1 MIPSSFTRK
10 FLILF
15 AFVVCVFYLAYRV
28 MFTFNDTGPYALTVS
43 IALYVA
49 ECFGIFN
56 LFLFFLQ
63 VWEVKE
69 PPAQPVLEGR
79 TVDVFVPTY
88 NEDLTIL
95 RPTLEACVRMDYP
108 HKTYV
113 LDDGRRPEVE
123 ALAREL
129 GINYISRP
137 DNRHFKAGNL
147 NNAFER
153 TDGEF
158 VVVLDADHVPEP
170 HFITRLIGY
179 FSDQRLGYVQTP
191 HAFYNFDA
199 FQARLDHRNRRY
211 WEEGHT
217 FYYVIQP
224 GRNHWGCPIFAGSA
238 AMFRRSAIRDVGLMA
253 TETITEDMHTG
264 LRMNAKGWKSL
275 AISERLVAGQAAPDI
290 TTFHSQRM
298 RWGTGNLSI
307 FKYDNP
313 ITARGLTMPQRLC
326 YLGSML
332 HWASGPFKLIIYLTP
347 IAMLFSGIPPVKF
360 FSWELIG
367 ITLIYL
373 IVSLTTMKIVSNGF
387 TSIINSELFS
397 MVNFWTQCKCVVRA
411 IVGYGARQFNVTPK
425 GTAVAA
431 MRKKRGIWPF
441 IRPQTYLIILSVLA
455 LFWGWSRPVLGISDD
470 WFKPVVPT
478 IWVLLFFWLAYK
490 VTQRAFWPADRRNI
504 TRHTVHVPVEYD
516 TAEGTG
522 NPRYGVTVDL
532 NETGMALVAY
542 ERFNPQD
549 ILRITIRGASEVI
562 KCKGEIRTVTD
573 LTRGQVADGFRYGI
587 AFQNLTPPQMDAIN
601 RICLHYGVPRM
612 YEEFDRQRAGLL
624 GGLQSRLD
632 RGMAQRRSEY
642 RNAYRLPIVINSG
655 TTEDTAQF
663 SATEDLSRSA
673 VAALLD
679 SELPRNTPVGYLIA
693 TPLGEVRGTGRVI
706 RTQKSNYGGREYY
719 RTVIEFTDFEGQART
734 TLHTLVNP
742 DEVGPLRE
750 TLKPERKPVMVQM
763 AGATLVAILIAVP
776 LILLQ
781 GGIFHYFHRDD
792 RLLRDI
798 AWRAENHQ
806 PLPDDTTE
814 LDRIFEQTKKEKNP
828 TSDRLVLLMSA
839 LKAYD
844 RRPDQ
849 LVIAEALAARNTS
862 DLSLQQTL
870 VYAQLNAEKFADA
883 ERTFENLKRDA
894 EKSGKFDAERLWQLE
909 LSGARVAVARATR
922 GNGEI
927 KEAIDRYQKLYAV
940 DPNHVAA
947 NEMPNGVPLRRE
959 YGGVL
964 LRAGQSN
971 PDYYDDAKRVLQTAP
986 LDDVESRRL
995 LIAAYLLKAR
1005 SIETDSRVQ
1014 QVQKNELQNREYE
1027 GAERV
1032 ADDLLAYSR
1041 RKADPGLE
1049 NLGER
1054 MKADIQMARKSWTN
1068 AQEIM
1073 AKLLEPYGGDINR
1086 ADPDVV
1092 RRLAQIQL
1100 GQGNYAGALNA
1111 FETLLRNQRVSGD
1124 QKTEV
1129 IRGFIDAAANSTVTI
1144 RQDEREVALEIY
1156 RTSLQHI
1163 ENDPIYLARLG
1174 WVLSRAK
1181 QVNESK
1187 AVLEKAIA
1195 KEKGGASAA
1204 MRNQLAAILIETE
1217 NMKEAADVLANSN
1230 HFNSKEILA
1239 GLYMRNGDVGSLAEA
1254 EKVLREML
1262 DTYKLGYTNPDGTQ
1276 VKAEDIKR
1284 AEMMLGSTLTSLAIK
1299 RGGAGSDTFTHA
1311 IAHYIAMDRKYP
1323 NDAEVMAG
1331 LGFAYLWSAGRTTN
1345 AVDKSEAYSQ
1355 ALKQFTKILTTK
1367 SFTPG
1372 SGDQLLGT
1380 RGKVEDG
1387 FIDAAASAPTLD
1399 ASQTAVAREIAARRM
1414 AGPAPT
1420 PVAAARLAWV
1430 LVKSGDPDARKE
1442 AIDLLKKS
1450 ADANPTK
1457 DEDRRELARVFSAAG
1472 APKEAAALM
1481 STLVKTA
1488 ADRMEL
1494 VNNYAASR
1502 DWAAAKAE
1510 LEKILKDDAAS
1521 LEEKRKARKELA
1533 KITAWSGDHADALVL
1548 IDQLVKEDPDD
1559 VEMRIFQA
1567 NVNLWMKTPES
1578 LDRSLEQYTALAK
1591 KFPQNMDV
1599 LAGFANA
1606 AAKSRGPLTAEQ
1618 QTMLVD
1624 LSNKATA
1631 PDMKDALFI
1640 ARVAEAL
1647 ANKFDETMKVK
1658 AQQLALKAAGLDPK
1672 EPITRREVA
1681 YVLANPKIGLFK
1693 EADALFV
1700 GIELVGEDRKQ
1711 YVFIASQA
1719 ENYEAA
1725 RRQARLYLA
1734 EQLPGSV
1741 KHREARRLLADVLT
1755 WKGDYE
1761 EALAIYNQLAEEQ
1774 KGNKDLRIQ
1783 IAEVY
1788 RYWQNY
1794 PQALQKFAEL
1804 LTEDFENK
1812 QLWIGFIDA
1821 ASSAPKIDHLKEL
1834 LLRIYNRYAN
1844 EITDPRALSRMAWVM
1859 IRLKE
1864 QEKAHRLLTRAVAA
1878 NPQSPAVRKELAGAL
1893 AGIERRQEA
1902 IEMLTPPNV
1911 IATLDVTEL
1920 LNLADLLSAE
1930 NMLDRAES
1938 ELAKVIT
1945 EVSDRKSRVRYA
1957 SVLLWN
1963 EKYAKAKEVLSRL
1976 TRDFPGDREIQLLLA
1991 EAYLWSKDYTNAL
2004 NRFTELVMTGFDPKT
2019 SQDPLADPD
2028 IWRGFVDAAAG
2039 AVGESLREFPRKNV
2053 GPMFT
2058 PEQRNAIVN
2067 RAYDNLSMVRDKT
2080 YAFNKAEIDKLVASG
2095 AQNDTNFETRKR
2107 SLEEKNER
2115 RMKTLA
2121 GSMGRLGLLIGLV
2134 GVTPEERKKSG
2145 SCFATGLAIDRYNRD
2160 VWLQYAQ
2167 TLTALGDDVA
2177 AKPIFDWLLTNP
2189 EKKVPPPTGPKTNGN
2204 GNGHENGNGV
2214 K

>member
-10 FLILF
+10 FLIIF
-15 AFVVCVFYLAYRV
+15 AFIVCVFYLAYRV

-179 FSDQRLGYVQTP
+179 FADERLGYVQTP

-199 FQARLDHRNRRY
+199 FQARLDHKNRRY

-313 ITARGLTMPQRLC
+313 ITVRGLTLPQRLC

-332 HWASGPFKLIIYLTP
+332 HWASGPFKLLIYLTP

-411 IVGYGARQFNVTPK
+411 IFGYGARQFNVTPK
-425 GTAVAA
+425 GAAVGE
-431 MRKKRGIWPF
+431 MRRKRGIWPF

-542 ERFNPQD
+542 ERFGPQD
-549 ILRITIRGASEVI
+549 VLRLTIRGAGEVI
-562 KCKGEIRTVTD
+562 KCKGEIRTITD

-587 AFQNLTPPQMDAIN
+587 AFLNLTPPQMDAIN

-612 YEEFDRQRAGLL
+612 YEEFDRQRGGML

-679 SELPRNTPVGYLIA
+679 TELPRNTPVGYLIS

-706 RTQKSNYGGREYY
+706 RTHKTTYGGREYY
-719 RTVIEFTDFEGQART
+719 RTVVEFTDFEGQART

-763 AGATLVAILIAVP
+763 AGATLVAVLIAVP

-792 RLLRDI
+792 RALRDI
-798 AWRAENHQ
+798 AGRAEQHQ
-806 PLPDDTTE
+806 PLENDQTE
-814 LDRIFEQTKKEKNP
+814 LDRILKATLAEKNP
-828 TSDRLVLLMSA
+828 TSDRLVLLMNA

-844 RRPDQ
+844 RRQDQ
-849 LVIAEALAARNTS
+849 LVIAEALASRNTS

-870 VYAQLNAEKFADA
+870 IYAQLNAENYADA
-883 ERTFENLKRDA
+883 ERTYKRLQDEVA
-894 EKSGKFDAERLWQLE
+894 KGGKFDAEKMWQLE
-909 LSGARVAVARATR
+909 LSGARVAVKRATA
-922 GNGEI
+922 GNGDI
-927 KEAIDRYQKLYAV
+927 KEAIERYQKLYAV
-940 DPNHVAA
+940 DPNHVAL
-947 NEMPNGVPLRRE
+947 NEQPNGVPVRRE

-964 LRAGQSN
+964 LKAGETN
-971 PDYYDDAKRVLQTAP
+971 PDYYDEAKRVLQTAP

-1005 SIETDSRVQ
+1005 SIENDPRVQ
-1014 QVQKNELQNREYE
+1014 QVQKSELQNREYE

-1032 ADDLLAYSR
+1032 ADDVLAYSR
-1041 RKADPGLE
+1041 RKADPKLE
-1049 NLGER
+1049 DLGER
-1054 MKADIQMARKSWTN
+1054 MKADIQMARKQWTN

-1100 GQGNYAGALNA
+1100 GQGNYVGALNA
-1111 FETLLRNQRVSGD
+1111 FETLLRNRRVSGD

-1129 IRGFIDAAANSTVTI
+1129 IRGFIDAAADKSVTI
-1144 RQDEREVALEIY
+1144 RQDEREVAVDIY

-1163 ENDPIYLARLG
+1163 DNDPIYLARLG
-1174 WVLSRAK
+1174 WVLQRAN
-1181 QVNESK
+1181 QFEESK
-1187 AVLEKAIA
+1187 AVLERAIA
-1195 KEKGGASAA
+1195 KEKGGANSA
-1204 MRNQLAAILIETE
+1204 MRNQLASILINT
-1217 NMKEAADVLANSN
+1217 NHMKEAAEVLSNSN

-1239 GLYMRNGDVGSLAEA
+1239 GLYMQNGDAGSLAEA
-1254 EKVLREML
+1254 EKVLRDML
-1262 DTYKLGYTNPDGTQ
+1262 QQYPVGYKNPDGTE
-1276 VKAEDIKR
+1276 VKAEDYKR

-1299 RGGAGSDTFTHA
+1299 RGGAGTESFTQA
-1311 IAHYIAMDRKYP
+1311 IAHYQALDRKYP
-1323 NDAEVMAG
+1323 DDSEVMAR
-1331 LGFAYLWSAGRTTN
+1331 LGFTYLWSAGRTTN
-1345 AVDKSEAYSQ
+1345 QGDKDEAYSQ
-1355 ALKQFTKILTTK
+1355 ALKQFTKILK
-1367 SFTPG
+1367 SGKTTPG
-1372 SGDQLLGT
+1372 SGEQYLGT

-1387 FIDAAASAPTLD
+1387 FVDAAASAPKVD
-1399 ASQTAVAREIAARRM
+1399 ASQTAMARELAARRL
-1414 AGPAPT
+1414 AGPTPT
-1420 PVAAARLAWV
+1420 TVSAARLSWV
-1430 LVKSGDPDARKE
+1430 LVKSGDPEARKD
-1442 AIDLLKKS
+1442 ALDLLKKA

-1457 DEDRRELARVFSAAG
+1457 DEDRRELANAFAAAG
-1472 APKEAAALM
+1472 DFKSAAALM
-1481 STLVKTA
+1481 GTLAKTP
-1488 ADRMEL
+1488 ADHFQQANL
-1494 VNNYAASR
+1494 YAGSR
-1502 DWAAAKAE
+1502 DWMAAKAE
-1510 LEKILKDDAAS
+1510 LDKVLKDDAAS
-1521 LEEKRKARKELA
+1521 PEDKRKARKELA
-1533 KITAWSGDHADALVL
+1533 KITAWAGEHADALVL

-1567 NVNLWMKTPES
+1567 DVNLWMKTPES
-1578 LDRSLEQYTALAK
+1578 LDRSFDLYTALAK
-1591 KFPQNMDV
+1591 KYPQNTHV
-1599 LAGFANA
+1599 LTGFANA
-1606 AAKSRGPLTAEQ
+1606 AGKSRSPLTADA
-1618 QTMLVD
+1618 QTMIVD
-1624 LSNKATA
+1624 LANKATA
-1631 PDMKDALFI
+1631 PDNKDALLT

-1647 ANKFDETMKVK
+1647 ANKFDDTMKVK

-1672 EPITRREVA
+1672 DPIDRREVA

-1700 GIELVGEDRKQ
+1700 GIELIGEDRKQ

-1761 EALAIYNQLAEEQ
+1761 EALAIYNQLADEQ
-1774 KGNKDLRIQ
+1774 KGNRDLRIQ

-1804 LTEDFENK
+1804 LTEDFENR

-1834 LLRIYNRYAN
+1834 LLRIHARYAN

-1859 IRLKE
+1859 YRLKE
-1864 QEKAHRLLTRAVAA
+1864 PAKAHPLLTRAVAA
-1878 NPQSPAVRKELAGAL
+1878 NPQTPAVRKELAGAL
-1893 AGIERRQEA
+1893 AALERRTEA
-1902 IEMLTPPNV
+1902 IEMLTAPNT
-1911 IATLDVTEL
+1911 IASLDVTEL

-1930 NMLDRAES
+1930 NMLDRAEA
-1938 ELAKVIT
+1938 ELSKVIT
-1945 EVSDRKSRVRYA
+1945 EASDRKSRVRYA

-1963 EKYAKAKEVLSRL
+1963 EKYTKAKEVLARLSR
-1976 TRDFPGDREIQLLLA
+1976 DYPGDREILLLLA

-2004 NRFTELVMTGFDPKT
+2004 NRFSELVMTGFDPKT
-2019 SQDPLADPD
+2019 GQDPLADPD

-2058 PEQRNAIVN
+2058 REQRFAIVN
-2067 RAYDNLSMVRDKT
+2067 RAYDHLGTIRDKT
-2080 YAFNKAEIDKLVASG
+2080 NAFNKVEIDKLTASG
-2095 AQNDTNFETRKR
+2095 AQNDAGFDRRVKAQ
-2107 SLEEKNER
+2107 EEKNER

-2121 GSMGRLGLLIGLV
+2121 GTMGRLGLLIGLV
-2134 GVTPEERKKSG
+2134 AVTPEERKKSS
-2145 SCFATGLAIDRYNRD
+2145 SCFATALAIDRFNRD

-2167 TLTALGDDVA
+2167 TLTALGDDA
-2177 AKPIFDWLLTNP
+2177 NAKPIFDWLLTNP
-2189 EKKVPPPTGPKTNGN
+2189 EKKVPPPTGPKSNGN
-2204 GNGHENGNGV
+2204 GSGNGNGV